1 MTTFRF
7 SAFADEAAV
16 DFAGQLAALKQHGI
30 DLLEIRGVDGKNMS
44 KLTNDEARV
53 ARQMMDDAG
62 IGLSALGSPYG
73 KYPIEADFAAHREDF
88 RRGLELAHLLGAD
101 KIRMFSFFI
110 PAGDDAAIWRG
121 KVIDQLGVML
131 EEAEKAG
138 IFLAHENEK
147 GIYGDTAD
155 RCIDLLDVFPQL
167 GCVFDPANFI
177 QCNEDILPAFD
188 RMADRITYMHVKDA
202 LRDSGAVVP
211 AGCGDADFPALIAR
225 LRALDRPMVMTLE
238 PHLTVFKGLSDLQ
251 GEELVHRYA
260 YPDSIAAFAAAV
272 EAIKERL

>member
-1 MTTFRF
+1 MTTFRL
-7 SAFADEAAV
+7 SAFADEAAA
-16 DFAGQLAALKQHGI
+16 DFSAQLAELKKHGI

-44 KLTNDEARV
+44 KLTDEEARS
-53 ARQMMDDAG
+53 AKQMMDDAG

-73 KYPIEADFAAHREDF
+73 KYPIEADFAAHRDDF

-110 PAGDDAAIWRG
+110 PGGDDAANWRG
-121 KVIDQLGVML
+121 KVIDQLGEMI
-131 EEAEKAG
+131 EMAQAEG
-138 IFLAHENEK
+138 ILLCHENEK

-155 RCIDLLDVFPQL
+155 RCIDLLETFPQL

-177 QCNEDILPAFD
+177 QCGVDVLPAFD
-188 RMADRITYMHVKDA
+188 RMADRITYMHIKDA
-202 LRDSGAVVP
+202 LHDSGAVVP
-211 AGCGDADFPALIAR
+211 AGCGDADFPAVIAR

-251 GEELVHRYA
+251 DEQLVHRYA

-272 EAIKERL
+272 EAITKLL